1 MRYVVNAAGGS
12 DDLNG
17 PLRSVANATPYLFD
31 EEALARATKRMRE
44 LAT

>member
-12 DDLNG
+12 DGLNG

-31 EEALARATKRMRE
+31 EKSLARAVARIRE
-44 LAT
+44 IAS